1 VCLCVCANS
10 FAHQHCLSGFTY
22 GFLYHSSFAGK
33 FPQKLP
39 LFVCNL
45 SAFLRSV
52 EKTMV
57 CQHPSKV
64 DVYFAQQFWLD
75 LMLMGFALFGVMV
88 LAALSVLQHL

>member
-1 VCLCVCANS
+1 
-10 FAHQHCLSGFTY
+10 
-22 GFLYHSSFAGK
+22 
-33 FPQKLP
+33 
-39 LFVCNL
+39 
-45 SAFLRSV
+45 
-52 EKTMV
+52 MV